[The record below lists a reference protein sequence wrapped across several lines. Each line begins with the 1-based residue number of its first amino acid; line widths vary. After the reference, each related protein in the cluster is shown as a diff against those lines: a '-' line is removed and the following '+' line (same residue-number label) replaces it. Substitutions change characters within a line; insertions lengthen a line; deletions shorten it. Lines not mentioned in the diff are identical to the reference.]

1 MPNNELQGRT
11 AIVTGAAGGIG
22 RAIAELFLR
31 EGANVVITGRR
42 VDVTNTAAQELD
54 AVGEATC
61 LAIPG
66 DQSDET
72 AVDALVA
79 QTVDR
84 FGQLDILVNNAA
96 VAGAI
101 GKIWELDLAGWQQ
114 TLDINLTGPWLCTR
128 AAARVMVPREEGK
141 IIFISSVTGKR
152 PLATRT
158 PYASTKM
165 GIVGL
170 ARTAAL
176 ELGEHNINV
185 NVVSPGAVDGERLVL
200 IAKTWGVPLEEV
212 KRSFSDLSDLK
223 RLPVASDIADMA
235 LFFASERSR
244 NITGFDVN
252 VDGGIWPV

>member
-1 MPNNELQGRT
+1 MPNDELQGRT

-22 RAIAELFLR
+22 RAIADLYLR

-42 VDVTNTAAQELD
+42 VDVLNAAAAELD
-54 AVGEATC
+54 ALGDATC

-66 DQSDET
+66 DQSDEAT
-72 AVDALVA
+72 VDALVA
-79 QTVDR
+79 QTVDH

-96 VAGAI
+96 TTGAI
-101 GKIWELDLAGWQQ
+101 GKIWDLDLAGWQE

-128 AAARVMVPREEGK
+128 AAARVMLPRKEGK

-165 GIVGL
+165 GLIGL

-185 NVVSPGAVDGERLVL
+185 NVISPGAVDGERLVK
-200 IAKTWGVPLEEV
+200 IAETWGIPLEEL

-223 RLPVASDIADMA
+223 RLPVASDIAEMA
-235 LFFASERSR
+235 LFFATERSR
-244 NITGFDVN
+244 NIAGFDVN